1 MVKATNM
8 DTTMICQFTH
18 LPLVPHICISELG
31 IISSGNRLSPVQH
44 QAIT

>member
-1 MVKATNM
+1 MVEATNM

-18 LPLVPHICISELG
+18 LPLVPRICISELG
-31 IISSGNRLSPVQH
+31 IISSGNGLLPVQC